1 MGMADLFVMQ
11 LCAILFLDAECD
23 SMHVQAICTLK
34 LLVFSNLFPTI
45 PVWYHVRFRTQQR
58 NMAEI
63 CILIFLVQV

>member
-45 PVWYHVRFRTQQR
+45 PVWYHFFPSKD
-58 NMAEI
+58 M
-63 CILIFLVQV
+63 